1 VQTSTTSLTIVL
13 RLESV
18 HRLILALL
26 GPLYEKIYNPS
37 GLNCG
42 MWVLGYRENHNFI
55 EGPICMGKE
64 RPKDSNGKTLHPT
77 QKPLWALRHCIE
89 LASSP
94 GDLIYDP
101 FRGVM
106 STGVAAL
113 EPGRR
118 FIGIEI
124 DQCYF
129 NAGKYRMSNSLQ
141 V

>member
-1 VQTSTTSLTIVL
+1 MDYTTTDSCQKSRQLL
-13 RLESV
+13 RCWNKG
-18 HRLILALL
+18 HTW
-26 GPLYEKIYNPS
+26 NF
-37 GLNCG
+37 
-42 MWVLGYRENHNFI
+42 LGYRENHNFI

-64 RPKDSNGKTLHPT
+64 RPKDSNGKTQHPT

-101 FRGVM
+101 FSGVM